1 MIFARALRAAS
12 GAIPVCAPPLFRARS
27 PFGTK
32 IVVLLGTSGA
42 FVSDFDVVEEVR
54 YHEAG
59 EQDEIALTCSKGN
72 TLLKGDCGILQ
83 LNRNQW
89 RFLEL
94 GNDVAKVWL
103 VHIGQNAA
111 LHKTR
116 IRKNIRFKYIIA
128 SRESSQSRLLA
139 SHLGEIL
146 AFSGLFSSE

>member
-1 MIFARALRAAS
+1 MIFARALSSAAS

-42 FVSDFDVVEEVR
+42 FVSDFDVVEE
-54 YHEAG
+54 
-59 EQDEIALTCSKGN
+59 DEIALTCSKGN

-116 IRKNIRFKYIIA
+116 IRRNIRFKYIIA

>member
-1 MIFARALRAAS
+1 MIFARALSAAS

-42 FVSDFDVVEEVR
+42 FVSDFDVVEE
-54 YHEAG
+54 
-59 EQDEIALTCSKGN
+59 DEIALTCSKGN

-116 IRKNIRFKYIIA
+116 IRRNIRFKYIIA